1 MHILVN
7 LKSNWLGFLLR
18 TAPCCSIS
26 WDVPTWGLTTG
37 WLQMP
42 VLRCGCL
49 SVWEKQKDVRVRIL
63 ITMQCQPQTSSV
75 CCQVPPY
82 QYNRSKAITLAIVCT
97 LCQQLKT
104 AFLDSC
110 SKGLRHNLWVNDT
123 FFLTEIG
130 PPHFHGNWTF
140 PFWSTQ
146 IEINWIKMKIKTKIE
161 MHQNDHQN
169 G

>member
-1 MHILVN
+1 MKPSLMHILVN

-97 LCQQLKT
+97 LCQQLGGGVPNSNFGVLWHQQDC
-104 AFLDSC
+104 FL
-110 SKGLRHNLWVNDT
+110 G
-123 FFLTEIG
+123 FLLKRFAT
-130 PPHFHGNWTF
+130 
-140 PFWSTQ
+140 
-146 IEINWIKMKIKTKIE
+146 
-161 MHQNDHQN
+161 
-169 G
+169 